1 MFESKEGEE
10 SQDGRWERMEAKCES
25 LLLLAPP
32 KLSVQEKVST
42 FKKCINDT
50 TNRKSKKT
58 KSFSEKLK

>member
-1 MFESKEGEE
+1 MNQRRVKKARMGV
-10 SQDGRWERMEAKCES
+10 GRGWKAKCES